1 MGFLKKLDIFR
12 GVNEEHHE
20 GTLLGALLT
29 LVSIF
34 LIFFFFA
41 KEMRNYRFQKLDT
54 NLFVHNPDKELIN
67 IKYDISVYNIAC
79 NVLIIG
85 YNTTFGTK
93 RQDKIPEG
101 NGCRIKG
108 EFLTKNDNNAIT
120 ISPNFQSS
128 INEMLGM
135 VFKGAGK
142 RDINTFWCIVF
153 AYINIHI

>member
-1 MGFLKKLDIFR
+1 MGFLRKLDIFR

-20 GTLLGALLT
+20 GTILGAVLT
-29 LVSIF
+29 IASIF

-54 NLFVHNPDKELIN
+54 NLFVHNPKSELIT
-67 IKYDISVYNIAC
+67 IKFDISVYNIKC
-79 NVLIIG
+79 NTLIIG
-85 YNTTFGTK
+85 YNTIFGKK
-93 RQDKIPEG
+93 REDKIPEG

-108 EFLTKNDNNAIT
+108 EFLTKNDNNSFT

-135 VFKGAGK
+135 VFSQGNSNCTSNSSGPKKLA
-142 RDINTFWCIVF
+142 RSQ
-153 AYINIHI
+153 